1 MLRTARNMR
10 NRGQR
15 EIGDERN
22 PGQTELS
29 PELFANI
36 DSFPLW
42 EPAPPPLHFLLD
54 PTLSFMILYN

>member
-1 MLRTARNMR
+1 MR